1 MLRETIGVLAI
12 VNVALCLVPAGA
24 YLFELPNKL
33 VRRAGWTCMVRAWGE
48 SDGWGLWIEGHCHC
62 EERSDEAIP
71 RRLNNMARDC
81 FVAALLAMTVGV
93 NVSQGS
99 IC

>member
-33 VRRAGWTCMVRAWGE
+33 VRRAGWTCMVRAWLRNT
-48 SDGWGLWIEGHCHC
+48 S
-62 EERSDEAIP
+62 RP
-71 RRLNNMARDC
+71 RMAEVLIA
-81 FVAALLAMTVGV
+81 FLSPPYM
-93 NVSQGS
+93 
-99 IC
+99 